1 MKKSAVILLSLL
13 MILSLALAGC
23 GSGSTGAGEKKGTE
37 TKQPETKQPEAKK
50 EEPKKAAEPTTLI
63 FGRGGDSVALD
74 PAAVTDGESI
84 KVTKQ
89 IFDTLLDYE
98 DGGTKVI
105 PALAELPEVSADG
118 LVYTFKLKQ
127 GVKFH
132 DGTDFNADAV
142 VYNFNRWMNAN
153 DTQKGQFEYYSAMF
167 GGFKGDEGHVI
178 QEVKSVDTHTVQFT
192 LKRPQGP
199 FLQNIAMPPFSIAS
213 PAALEKYGDKFLE
226 NPVGTGPFIFKEWK
240 RNDTI
245 TLEKNPDYWMKG
257 FPLVDRLIY
266 RSIPDNSARFTA
278 LQNGEVDI
286 MDGLNPQD
294 VSSVKSNNQLQLILR
309 PSMNVGYLGFNVEMK
324 PLNKKEVRVALS
336 HAVNK
341 EGLIQ
346 AFYNGQ
352 AIPAKNPMPP
362 SIWGHNDSIQDY
374 PYDLDKAK
382 KLLADAGYPN
392 GFEIE
397 LWAMPVPRPYM
408 PDGMKIAEALKAD
421 FDKIGVKTKIIT
433 MDWAQYL
440 DETKNGKQG
449 MFLLGWTGDNGDP
462 DNFIY
467 VLLDQDNAGGSNR
480 ARYKNQQLHDL
491 LIEAQSLTD
500 IKERTQLYEQAQVI
514 IHEEAPWVPLV
525 HSTPA
530 LAASAKV
537 KGFVPSPTGSDKMTG
552 VSVK

>member
-1 MKKSAVILLSLL
+1 MKKPLIILLSLL
-13 MILSLALAGC
+13 MITSLGLAGC
-23 GSGSTGAGEKKGTE
+23 GSGSSGTGEEKKEGTEAKEGTE
-37 TKQPETKQPEAKK
+37 TKAKEEKK
-50 EEPKKAAEPTTLI
+50 EAAGPTTLI

-74 PAAVTDGESI
+74 PAIVTDGESI
-84 KVTKQ
+84 KVTKN

-98 DGGTKVI
+98 DGGTQVI

-142 VYNFNRWMNAN
+142 VYNFNRWANAN
-153 DTQKGQFEYYSAMF
+153 DEQKGQFEYYSAMF

-178 QEVKSVDTHTVQFT
+178 KEVKAVDPYTVEFT
-192 LKRPQGP
+192 LNRPQGP
-199 FLQNIAMPPFSIAS
+199 FLQNIAMPPFGIAS
-213 PAALEKYGDKFLE
+213 PAAIEKYGDKFLE
-226 NPVGTGPFIFKEWK
+226 NPVGTGAFVFKEWK
-240 RNDTI
+240 HNDTI
-245 TLEKNPDYWMKG
+245 TLEKNPNYWMKG
-257 FPLVDRLIY
+257 FPLVDKLIY
-266 RSIPDNSARFTA
+266 RSIPENSARFTA

-294 VSSVKSNNQLQLILR
+294 VSAVESNDQLQLILR
-309 PSMNVGYLGFNVEMK
+309 PSMNVGYLGFNVEK
-324 PLNKKEVRVALS
+324 EPLNKKEVRVALS

-341 EGLIQ
+341 EGLIK

-352 AIPAKNPMPP
+352 AIPAKNPLPP
-362 SIWGHNDSIQDY
+362 SIWGYNDDIEDY

-382 KLLADAGYPN
+382 QLLADAGYPN

-408 PDGMKIAEALKAD
+408 PDGQKIAEALRAD
-421 FDKIGVKTKIIT
+421 FEKIGVKAKIVT

-440 DETKNGKQG
+440 DETKKGKQG

-480 ARYKNQQLHDL
+480 ARYKNQELHDL
-491 LIEAQSLTD
+491 LIKAQSSTSVE
-500 IKERTQLYEQAQVI
+500 ERTKLYEQAQVI
-514 IHEEAPWVPLV
+514 IHEDAPWVPLV

-537 KGFVPSPTGSDKMTG
+537 KGFVASPTGSDKMLK